1 MAKGKIRGH
10 SFDCAP
16 YRALKVANGFRHIS
30 GSEPLDDHNFVT
42 IIHGANGE
50 LA

>member
-10 SFDCAP
+10 SF
-16 YRALKVANGFRHIS
+16 KFANGVRHIS

-50 LA
+50 LAR